1 MNAVRDDKYGTLPK
15 RNKVAIW
22 CALGPRLVG
31 ANEIAIVGQGL
42 RARFALAKSCILK
55 VLPVWRSILPYD
67 SSVTDL
73 LDAAEQVM
81 ANRTTMAK
89 SKEVYSKGWLHS
101 DNVSAILFDTA
112 QENQFVTAVCYGAC
126 ACLATAMY
134 DERYNEHDIRDP
146 TWLIEDPYQLDAS
159 ESACATLARGLSRD
173 PKSIKSKRVEFWHWY
188 LESAVRDAAL
198 V

>member
-1 MNAVRDDKYGTLPK
+1 MKETLEKVICDGMNAVRDDKYGTLPK

-89 SKEVYSKGWLHS
+89 KFIPKAGY
-101 DNVSAILFDTA
+101 I
-112 QENQFVTAVCYGAC
+112 VTTSLPF
-126 ACLATAMY
+126 CLIQHRKTNSSLRSATARAPVLLLRCMT
-134 DERYNEHDIRDP
+134 N
-146 TWLIEDPYQLDAS
+146 
-159 ESACATLARGLSRD
+159 ATMSTTYVTRLG
-173 PKSIKSKRVEFWHWY
+173 
-188 LESAVRDAAL
+188 
-198 V
+198 